1 MRSFWIVQIFFAKW
15 GHGNDVS
22 AVFSAVAC
30 LVPRCPKNNHST
42 LASAQSFAPWIRIN
56 RRDVTEKRTHGHDTS
71 FAFWNLNKNLM
82 KPQDLFDAYS
92 HAVYW
97 RIVLIQGYTGAEKNF
112 ARDNDKFKC
121 RHMQAHA
128 GTIKRGPWGSFR
140 IDMVWFSRFLL
151 MMSY

>member
-1 MRSFWIVQIFFAKW
+1 MISHKQSSLRYENSTSLCHHQCLIRILRSRLPGAKNF
-15 GHGNDVS
+15 H
-22 AVFSAVAC
+22 
-30 LVPRCPKNNHST
+30 LT
-42 LASAQSFAPWIRIN
+42 LASAQGFAPRIRIN
-56 RRDVTEKRTHGHDTS
+56 GRDVTEKRTHGHDTW
-71 FAFWNLNKNLM
+71 FAFWNLNNNLM